1 MMVMICTTMMLPM
14 MFITMAVV
22 LLLIPRN
29 LFDGRS
35 CIYIYFPSSFTYLAV
50 LWKYVSL
57 SCQSG
62 SVFRTI
68 SVNNLTRTVH
78 VHVSSKDVQV
88 WAVAGRQTEAVV
100 QLRKE
105 KLRNSTLVVT
115 PLLRITIQS
124 TTWLM
129 NGNVKTW
136 ISKKTLLMHPGLK
149 HLGSGHHGDGTPVN
163 VLLRNGSG
171 ERFQHEREQCHR
183 SSSEDRFG
191 TASREFH
198 LFHLLVRSP
207 HKQRRRRAQT
217 QPPRAHRFG
226 AQCVRC

>member
-1 MMVMICTTMMLPM
+1 MMLPM

-29 LFDGRS
+29 LLDGRS
-35 CIYIYFPSSFTYLAV
+35 CIFINFPTSFTYLAV

-62 SVFRTI
+62 SGFRTN
-68 SVNNLTRTVH
+68 SDHNLTRTVH

-88 WAVAGRQTEAVV
+88 WAVAGRQKEAVV

-105 KLRNSTLVVT
+105 KVAKFNAGGDTTSTNNHTEYHVAHEWKRENLD
-115 PLLRITIQS
+115 I
-124 TTWLM
+124 
-129 NGNVKTW
+129 K
-136 ISKKTLLMHPGLK
+136 KKTLLMQPGLK
-149 HLGSGHHGDGTPVN
+149 HLGSGHHGDGTPVC
-163 VLLRNGSG
+163 VLLRNVSG

-198 LFHLLVRSP
+198 LFHLFVRSP